1 MPKINNIDLIE
12 SFLSSPQNHL
22 LINQVNEEIG
32 LFYTYVIQYIALEHN
47 INVYITDG
55 MQDNYSNDLFG
66 EIKMP
71 VITTTSTNK
80 INDILTSAQKTI
92 INTDYR
98 NYKKFSNQVTSI
110 NGYDYVKDLKNFLK
124 DNLKIQNDTLLNYC
138 IETPMFTYSETS
150 KFLINKEGYYSDQL
164 VQKDTNFILELR
176 KAIFELKSKNKN
188 IKNLYDKIKDE
199 SKYKKFNF
207 LTY

>member
-1 MPKINNIDLIE
+1 MPKINNIDLIK
-12 SFLSSPQNHL
+12 SFLSSSKDHL
-22 LINQVNEEIG
+22 LINQVNGEIG

-47 INVYITDG
+47 INVYVTDG
-55 MQDNYSNDLFG
+55 IQDNSNNLFG

-80 INDILTSAQKTI
+80 INDILKSTQKTV
-92 INTDYR
+92 INTDYK

-124 DNLKIQNDTLLNYC
+124 NNLKIENDTLLNYC

-150 KFLINKEGYYSDQL
+150 KFLVNKEGYYSDQL

-176 KAIFELKSKNKN
+176 KVIFELKSKNKN

>member
-1 MPKINNIDLIE
+1 MPKINNIDLIK
-12 SFLSSPQNHL
+12 SFFYSSKDNII
-22 LINQVNEEIG
+22 INQLNGEIG

-47 INVYITDG
+47 INVYVTDG
-55 MQDNYSNDLFG
+55 IQDNSNNLFG

-80 INDILTSAQKTI
+80 INDILKSTQKTV
-92 INTDYR
+92 INTDYK

-124 DNLKIQNDTLLNYC
+124 NNLKIENDTLLNYC

-150 KFLINKEGYYSDQL
+150 KFLVNKEGYYSDQL

-176 KAIFELKSKNKN
+176 KVIFELKSKNKN

>member
-1 MPKINNIDLIE
+1 MPKINNIDLIK
-12 SFLSSPQNHL
+12 SFLSSSKDHL
-22 LINQVNEEIG
+22 LINQVNGEIG

-47 INVYITDG
+47 INVYVTDG
-55 MQDNYSNDLFG
+55 IQDNSNDLFG

-80 INDILTSAQKTI
+80 INDILKSTQKI
-92 INTDYR
+92 VINTDYK

-124 DNLKIQNDTLLNYC
+124 NNLKIENDTLLNYC

-150 KFLINKEGYYSDQL
+150 KFLVNKEGYYSDQL

-176 KAIFELKSKNKN
+176 KVIFELKSKNKN

>member
-1 MPKINNIDLIE
+1 MPKINNIDLIK
-12 SFLSSPQNHL
+12 SFLSSSKDHL
-22 LINQVNEEIG
+22 LINQVNGEIG

-47 INVYITDG
+47 INVYISDG
-55 MQDNYSNDLFG
+55 IQDNSNDLFG

-80 INDILTSAQKTI
+80 INDILKSTQKTV
-92 INTDYR
+92 INTDYK

-124 DNLKIQNDTLLNYC
+124 NNLKIENDTLLNYC

-150 KFLINKEGYYSDQL
+150 KFLVNEEGYYSDQL

-176 KAIFELKSKNKN
+176 KVIFELKSKNKN
-188 IKNLYDKIKDE
+188 IKNLYGKIKDE

>member
-1 MPKINNIDLIE
+1 MPKINNIDLIK
-12 SFLSSPQNHL
+12 SFLSSSKDHL
-22 LINQVNEEIG
+22 LINQVNGEIG

-47 INVYITDG
+47 INVYVTDG
-55 MQDNYSNDLFG
+55 IQDNSNNLFG

-80 INDILTSAQKTI
+80 INEILKSTQKTV
-92 INTDYR
+92 INTDYK

-110 NGYDYVKDLKNFLK
+110 NGYDYVKVLKNFLK
-124 DNLKIQNDTLLNYC
+124 NNLKIENDTLLNYC

-150 KFLINKEGYYSDQL
+150 KFLVNKEGYYSDQL

-176 KAIFELKSKNKN
+176 KVIFELKSKNKN